1 MVPKLTDKQRR
12 AALDKGMQI
21 RLERARYKQRL
32 KDGSKTVEQFFKLAD
47 SGYQAAYGM
56 RVYSL
61 LTSLPGYG
69 EVRSRQLMN
78 ELRIAQGR
86 KVKGLGTMQRA
97 MLLSILIGGGD
108 DA

>member
-1 MVPKLTDKQRR
+1 MVPKLTAKQRR

-21 RLERARYKQRL
+21 RLKRAEYKQKL
-32 KDGSKTVEQFFKLAD
+32 KDGTMTVEQFFKLAD

-61 LTSLPGYG
+61 LTLLPGYG

-78 ELRIAQGR
+78 DLHIAQGR
-86 KVKGLGTMQRA
+86 KVKGLGTTQRA
-97 MLLSILIGGGD
+97 KLLSVLMGDGD

>member
-1 MVPKLTDKQRR
+1 MVPKLTTKQRR

-21 RLERARYKQRL
+21 RLERAEYKRKL
-32 KDGSKTVEQFFKLAD
+32 KDGSMTVEQFFKLAD

-61 LTSLPGYG
+61 LTSLPWYG

-86 KVKGLGTMQRA
+86 KVKGLGTTQRA
-97 MLLSILIGGGD
+97 RLLSILIGDGD

>member
-1 MVPKLTDKQRR
+1 MVPKLTAEQRR

-21 RLERARYKQRL
+21 RIKRAEYKAKL
-32 KDGSKTVEQFFKLAD
+32 KNGLMSIEQFFEMAD
-47 SGYQAAYGM
+47 GGDQAASGM

-86 KVKGLGTMQRA
+86 KVKWLGTTQRA
-97 MLLSILIGGGD
+97 RLLSILAGD
-108 DA
+108 DDA

>member
-1 MVPKLTDKQRR
+1 MVPKLTAEQRR

-21 RLERARYKQRL
+21 RIKRAEYKAKL
-32 KDGSKTVEQFFKLAD
+32 KNGLMSIEQFFELAD
-47 SGYQAAYGM
+47 GGDQAASGM
-56 RVYSL
+56 RVESM

-86 KVKGLGTMQRA
+86 KVKGLGTTQRA
-97 MLLSILIGGGD
+97 RLLSILAGD
-108 DA
+108 DDA

>member
-1 MVPKLTDKQRR
+1 MVPKLTAEQRR

-21 RLERARYKQRL
+21 RIKRAEYKAKL
-32 KDGSKTVEQFFKLAD
+32 KNGLMSIEQFFELAD
-47 SGYQAAYGM
+47 GGDQAASGM
-56 RVYSL
+56 HVESL

-86 KVKGLGTMQRA
+86 KVKGLRTTQRA
-97 MLLSILIGGGD
+97 RLLSILAGD
-108 DA
+108 DDA